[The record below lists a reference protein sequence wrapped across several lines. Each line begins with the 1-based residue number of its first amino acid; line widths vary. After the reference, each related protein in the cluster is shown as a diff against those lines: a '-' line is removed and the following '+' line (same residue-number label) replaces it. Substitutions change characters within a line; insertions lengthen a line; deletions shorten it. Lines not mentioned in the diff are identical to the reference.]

1 MQILVRSVTLEPGI
15 FYHIWSSCKTQRKC
29 FIQKKKL
36 VQVFFTFLSIDYFH
50 FDFFV
55 LCIFTDFSQMCFWFQ
70 VLLRRCHICQYKKN
84 IQHLEIFFPCQS
96 FGNNWLKSQFI
107 RQAVNT
113 HAEREREDWACVS
126 ACVSACVWARP
137 KLRKPTWSK
146 WEMEKHRQKLLEKK
160 CTPCLHIQATH
171 ARTHLTYT
179 LYLFF
184 ITHK

>member
-1 MQILVRSVTLEPGI
+1 MFHPEKKISPSV
-15 FYHIWSSCKTQRKC
+15 
-29 FIQKKKL
+29 
-36 VQVFFTFLSIDYFH
+36 FH
-50 FDFFV
+50 FFLFCR
-55 LCIFTDFSQMCFWFQ
+55 LIIFTLISLSFVFLQIFHKCVFDSRYCCAGVTF
-70 VLLRRCHICQYKKN
+70 VNTKN

-113 HAEREREDWACVS
+113 HAEREREEWACVS

-137 KLRKPTWSK
+137 KLRKPTWSR